1 MAAGAYTQVGQ
12 SNTYVKDHAASGKMI
27 VGYSRNPKDFALNRY
42 CQIKK
47 VTKDRGYYLQINQFN
62 AARIVASN
70 LAEYVWPDGQ
80 PRPALN
86 NNGIEFRY
94 LDYETIRRNF
104 GQPTGKKASD
114 QADFDLLGIQEDE
127 LAFKAM
133 LSRSVQA
140 QSVLA
145 LAGNWDTGHRGD
157 VSTIGGGM
165 WSAALSTTPF
175 IQKSINV
182 GCNRILLDTV
192 GKVKKNNLVLS
203 FNPNTA
209 NKIAETQELRDH
221 IKQSPDALAQVR
233 GAGAF
238 AQWGLPDMLYGVNIQ
253 VDDTVKVTSA
263 RGATNV
269 TSEFVCPDA
278 VAYITSR
285 VGGLVA
291 PRGGPTFSTLTC
303 FAYEEMTVEKKVDTD
318 DRLTLC
324 NVVDDVVVIMTAPAS
339 AYAFLNLY

>member
-1 MAAGAYTQVGQ
+1 MPAGAYTQVGQ
-12 SNTYVKDHAASGKMI
+12 SNTYIKDHAATGKMI
-27 VGYSRNPKDFALNRY
+27 VGYSRNPKEFALNRY
-42 CQIKK
+42 VQIKK
-47 VTKDRGYYLQINQFN
+47 VNKDRGYYLQINQFN

-80 PRPALN
+80 PRPVLN

-94 LDYETIRRNF
+94 VDYETVRRNF

-114 QADFDLLGIQEDE
+114 QADFDLLGLQEDE

-140 QSVLA
+140 HSVLA
-145 LAGNWDTGHRGD
+145 TVGNWDTNHRGD
-157 VSTIGGGM
+157 VASIGGGQ

-182 GCNRILLDTV
+182 GANRILLDTV
-192 GKVKKNNLVLS
+192 GKVKKKDLVLT

-209 NKIAETQELRDH
+209 NQIAQTQELRDH

-233 GAGAF
+233 GAGQF
-238 AQWGLPDMLYGVNIQ
+238 SQWGLPDMLYGVNIQ
-253 VDDTVKVTSA
+253 VDDTVRVTSP

-269 TSEFVCPDA
+269 TTEFVCPDA
-278 VAYITSR
+278 VAYMTSR

-318 DRLTLC
+318 DRLTNT
-324 NVVDDVVVIMTAPAS
+324 NVVDDVVVVMTAPAS